1 MYSIGLIRSR
11 WRRSKSN
18 KDSFMAN
25 IWRVIRLIPEY
36 RGRTLAVLAVSLTLG
51 AIGAGTPYIYKHIVD
66 VIAGLVREDLNA
78 VQAGD
83 AITSMIAV
91 FIAMRLAVLI
101 FNFVQEKQSDDLWID
116 MVGGLRQRVF
126 DNMTRLSIDYYERTR
141 VGEIMDRFSGITQ
154 ITMWLR
160 TLIEQNLANVMQ
172 MLLIVSV
179 LAVKE
184 PPIAVLMLVV
194 LLVSVVVSMRSFR
207 VTTPYRRGWQRLAG
221 RLSGLLAEMVSSIA
235 TVRSFGGEPAVK
247 QRYDSTQTEWRG
259 VRSNMHVEQWKH
271 NTLINLVQTVGI
283 VAAVMWVTRGALAGR
298 FTPGDILLVLML
310 AQNLI
315 NAIQPLTRLINQ
327 TGDIETNAERLME
340 LIDADAAIQDALDA
354 IDLNDIESL
363 EFDRVSF
370 AYGEQARGVLDDISF
385 QLHRGQ
391 TLALVGLS
399 GAGKTTIIK
408 LLLRF
413 YDPTS
418 GRILINGLDL
428 HRYRQQSVRAR
439 LGVVLQD
446 VALFNDSIEENIAFA
461 RPYSTPEEIAAAA
474 RAAHADEFIDALPEQ
489 YQTLVGER
497 GIKLSGGEKQRIAI
511 ARATLKKP
519 ELIVLDEAT
528 SALDS
533 RSEHLVQAGLHRLMS
548 GRTAVVIAHRL
559 STVMSA
565 DLILVLEGG
574 RIVERGTHASLVNHT
589 DGLYARLHSIQSGSP
604 VSIGPND
611 ALLA

>member
-1 MYSIGLIRSR
+1 VL
-11 WRRSKSN
+11 
-18 KDSFMAN
+18 
-25 IWRVIRLIPEY
+25 RV
-36 RGRTLAVLAVSLTLG
+36 
-51 AIGAGTPYIYKHIVD
+51 
-66 VIAGLVREDLNA
+66 
-78 VQAGD
+78 
-83 AITSMIAV
+83 
-91 FIAMRLAVLI
+91 AVLI
-101 FNFVQEKQSDDLWID
+101 FNFVLEKQSDDLWID

-141 VGEIMDRFSGITQ
+141 VGEIMDRFNGITQ
-154 ITMWLR
+154 VTMWLR

-172 MLLIVSV
+172 MLVIVAV
-179 LAVKE
+179 LAVKA
-184 PPIAVLMLVV
+184 PPVAALMIGV
-194 LLVSVVVSMRSFR
+194 LLVSVTVSMRSFK

-247 QRYDSTQTEWRG
+247 QRYDSTQAEWRG
-259 VRSNMHVEQWKH
+259 VRGKMHMEQWKH
-271 NTLINLVQTVGI
+271 NTLINAVQTI
-283 VAAVMWVTRGALAGR
+283 AIILAVVWVTRGALGGR

-310 AQNLI
+310 SQNLI
-315 NAIQPLTRLINQ
+315 NSVQPLTRLINQ

-340 LIDADAAIQDALDA
+340 LIDADAEILDAPDA
-354 IDLNDIESL
+354 IDLDEIETL

-370 AYGEQARGVLDDISF
+370 AYGEQARVVLADVSF
-385 QLHRGQ
+385 KLHRGQ

-413 YDPTS
+413 YDPSS
-418 GRILINGLDL
+418 GRILVNGVDL
-428 HRYRQQSVRAR
+428 SRYRQQSVRAR

-461 RPYSTPEEIAAAA
+461 RPSSTPEEIAAAA

-519 ELIVLDEAT
+519 ELIILDEAT

-533 RSEHLVQAGLHRLMS
+533 RSEHLVQAGLQRLMS

-574 RIVERGTHASLVNHT
+574 RIVQRGTHATLVNHA
-589 DGLYARLHSIQSGSP
+589 DGLYARLHSIQSGNRADLGVGEPLP
-604 VSIGPND
+604 V
-611 ALLA
+611 

>member
-1 MYSIGLIRSR
+1 M
-11 WRRSKSN
+11 SK
-18 KDSFMAN
+18 

-36 RGRTLAVLAVSLTLG
+36 RGRTLAVLAVSLVLG

-66 VIAGLVREDLNA
+66 VIARLLGDDVSA
-78 VQAGD
+78 AQAGGSV
-83 AITSMIAV
+83 TTMIALFV
-91 FIAMRLAVLI
+91 VLRVAVLI

-141 VGEIMDRFSGITQ
+141 VGEIMDRFNGITQ
-154 ITMWLR
+154 VTMWLR

-172 MLLIVSV
+172 MLVIVAV
-179 LAVKE
+179 LAVKA
-184 PPIAVLMLVV
+184 PPVAALMIGV
-194 LLVSVVVSMRSFR
+194 LLVSVTVSMRSFK

-247 QRYDSTQTEWRG
+247 QRYDSTQAEWRG
-259 VRSNMHVEQWKH
+259 VRGKMHMEQWKH
-271 NTLINLVQTVGI
+271 NTLINAVQTI
-283 VAAVMWVTRGALAGR
+283 AIILAVVWVTRGALGGR

-310 AQNLI
+310 SQNLI
-315 NAIQPLTRLINQ
+315 NSVQPLTRLINQ

-340 LIDADAAIQDALDA
+340 LIDADAEILDAPDA
-354 IDLNDIESL
+354 IDLDEIETL

-370 AYGEQARGVLDDISF
+370 AYGEQARVVLADVSF
-385 QLHRGQ
+385 KLHRGQ

-413 YDPTS
+413 YDPSS
-418 GRILINGLDL
+418 GRILVNGVDL
-428 HRYRQQSVRAR
+428 SRYRQQSVRAR

-461 RPYSTPEEIAAAA
+461 RPSSTPEEIAAAA

-519 ELIVLDEAT
+519 ELIILDEAT

-533 RSEHLVQAGLHRLMS
+533 RSEHLVQAGLQRLMS

-574 RIVERGTHASLVNHT
+574 RIVQRGTHATLVNHA
-589 DGLYARLHSIQSGSP
+589 DGLYARLHSIQSGNRADLGVGEPLP
-604 VSIGPND
+604 V
-611 ALLA
+611 